1 MGYALITGASSGI
14 GYELATVFAKNKIDA
29 VLVARSEDKL
39 NHLAQMLANKYQIK
53 TKVIAVD
60 LSQRDAPKHVYD
72 KLNNVGIEVDY
83 LVNNAGFGDYG
94 EFKDADWEKE
104 ETMLDLNIKALT
116 YFTKLFLPDMLKRN
130 KGRILNLGS
139 TGSFQ
144 PCPLMAVYC
153 ASKAYVLSFSEALAN
168 ELKGT
173 NITVTALCPGATKS
187 GFQEKAEIEDS
198 KFVKNLVSAEDVA
211 EFGYNA
217 MMKGKTVAVHG
228 FMNKIMASSVR
239 FIPRKIVTTVARK
252 TLEK

>member
-1 MGYALITGASSGI
+1 MGYALISGASSGI
-14 GYELATVFAKNKIDA
+14 GYELAKVFAENKIDT

-39 NHLAQMLANKYQIK
+39 NKLAQMLANEHQIR
-53 TKVIAVD
+53 TKVIPMD
-60 LSQRDAPKHVYD
+60 LSQKDAPKQVYD
-72 KLNNVGIEVDY
+72 TLNREGIEVGY

-104 ETMLDLNIKALT
+104 ETMIDLNIKALT
-116 YFTKLFLPDMLKRN
+116 HFTKLFLPDMLKRN

-168 ELKGT
+168 ELRET

-187 GFQEKAEIEDS
+187 GFQEKAEIQDS
-198 KFVKNLVSAEDVA
+198 KFVKNLVSAEEVA
-211 EFGYNA
+211 KFGYNA

-228 FMNKIMASSVR
+228 FINKVMASSVR
-239 FIPRKIVTTVARK
+239 FIPRKIVTKIARK